1 MAYSEELADR
11 VRRALADRDNVLE
24 RKMFGGIAFMLEGNM
39 CAGVTGDELMVRVDP
54 DAAED
59 AASEPH
65 ARVMEM
71 GGRPMRGF
79 VVVSPAG
86 IEADEALGAWV
97 ARGADHAASL
107 PPK

>member
-11 VRRALADRDNVLE
+11 VRRALASRDNVRE
-24 RKMFGGIAFMLEGNM
+24 REMFGGIAFMLEGNM
-39 CAGVTGDELMVRVDP
+39 CAGVTGDELMVRVSPEGAD
-54 DAAED
+54 D

-65 ARVMEM
+65 ARIMEM

-86 IEADEALGAWV
+86 IEDDDALAAWV